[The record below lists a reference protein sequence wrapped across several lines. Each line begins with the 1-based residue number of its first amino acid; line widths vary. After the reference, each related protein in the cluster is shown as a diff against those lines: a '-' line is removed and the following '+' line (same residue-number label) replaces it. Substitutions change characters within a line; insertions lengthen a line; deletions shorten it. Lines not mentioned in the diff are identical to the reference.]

1 MFGIVVLIK
10 LRSMGGTM
18 RRLTWWVGVFA
29 MVGVRA
35 AGAAAQGKPS
45 LEQLDRV
52 MKKDGPAQQALV
64 KAIVAGNQA
73 LAKQNLLTLQQGIAE
88 AQTFWVAN
96 KRTDA
101 MDFSKTVLK
110 KLDGL
115 DKLIST
121 PNFDSTAAL
130 AAVQDLNKSCTDCHK
145 VYRTTDDDG
154 RYLLKAASA
163 RGQ

>member
-1 MFGIVVLIK
+1 
-10 LRSMGGTM
+10 M
-18 RRLTWWVGVFA
+18 RRFVSLMGVFA
-29 MVGVRA
+29 MVWVMA
-35 AGAAAQGKPS
+35 AVAAAQAKPT

-73 LAKQNLLTLQQGIAE
+73 TAKENLLTLQQGIAE

-101 MDFSKTVLK
+101 LEFSRTVLK

-121 PNFDSTAAL
+121 PNFDSTVAL

-154 RYLLKAASA
+154 HYILKPGSVP
-163 RGQ
+163 GY

>member
-1 MFGIVVLIK
+1 
-10 LRSMGGTM
+10 M
-18 RRLTWWVGVFA
+18 RRFMCWAGVFA
-29 MVGVRA
+29 AVWMMA
-35 AGAAAQGKPS
+35 AVAAAQGKPS

-73 LAKQNLLTLQQGIAE
+73 AAKQNLLTLQQGIAE

-101 MDFSKTVLK
+101 LDFSKTVLK

-115 DKLIST
+115 DKLLSA

-145 VYRTTDDDG
+145 VYRTTDEDG
-154 RYLLKAASA
+154 RYILKPGSVP
-163 RGQ
+163 GY

>member
-1 MFGIVVLIK
+1 
-10 LRSMGGTM
+10 M
-18 RRLTWWVGVFA
+18 RRFVTWVGVLS
-29 MVGVRA
+29 MVWGMA
-35 AGAAAQGKPS
+35 AVAAAQAKPS

-64 KAIVAGNQA
+64 KALVAGNQA
-73 LAKQNLLTLQQGIAE
+73 AAKQNLVTLQQGIAE
-88 AQTFWVAN
+88 AQTFWVGN

-101 MDFSKTVLK
+101 VEFTKTVLK

-130 AAVQDLNKSCTDCHK
+130 AAVQDLNKSCTECHR
-145 VYRTTDDDG
+145 VYRSTDDDG
-154 RYLLKAASA
+154 RYILKP
-163 RGQ
+163 G

>member
-1 MFGIVVLIK
+1 
-10 LRSMGGTM
+10 M
-18 RRLTWWVGVFA
+18 RRFMCWVGVFA
-29 MVGVRA
+29 AVWMMA
-35 AGAAAQGKPS
+35 AVAAAQGKPS

-64 KAIVAGNQA
+64 KALVAGNQA
-73 LAKQNLLTLQQGIAE
+73 SAKQNLLTLQQGIAE

-101 MDFSKTVLK
+101 IDFSKTVLK

-115 DKLIST
+115 DKILSA
-121 PNFDSTAAL
+121 PNLDSTAAL

-154 RYLLKAASA
+154 RYILKPGSVP
-163 RGQ
+163 GY

>member
-1 MFGIVVLIK
+1 MVWLLAVV
-10 LRSMGGTM
+10 
-18 RRLTWWVGVFA
+18 
-29 MVGVRA
+29 
-35 AGAAAQGKPS
+35 AAAQAKPT

-73 LAKQNLLTLQQGIAE
+73 AAKQNLLTLQQGIAE

-101 MDFSKTVLK
+101 IQFTRTVLR

-115 DKLIST
+115 DKLLSAQT
-121 PNFDSTAAL
+121 LDSAAAL
-130 AAVQDLNKSCTDCHK
+130 EAVKDLNQSCTDCHK
-145 VYRTTDDDG
+145 VYRSTDDDG
-154 RYLLKAASA
+154 RYILKP
-163 RGQ
+163 GTVPGY

>member
-1 MFGIVVLIK
+1 
-10 LRSMGGTM
+10 M
-18 RRLTWWVGVFA
+18 RRFVSWAGVLV
-29 MVGVRA
+29 MVWLLAVV
-35 AGAAAQGKPS
+35 AAAQAKPT

-73 LAKQNLLTLQQGIAE
+73 AAKQNLLTLQQGIAE

-101 MDFSKTVLK
+101 IQFTRTVLR

-115 DKLIST
+115 DKLLSAQT
-121 PNFDSTAAL
+121 LDSAAAL
-130 AAVQDLNKSCTDCHK
+130 EAVKDLNQSCTDCHK
-145 VYRTTDDDG
+145 VYRSTDDDG
-154 RYLLKAASA
+154 RYILKP
-163 RGQ
+163 GTVPGY

>member
-1 MFGIVVLIK
+1 
-10 LRSMGGTM
+10 M
-18 RRLTWWVGVFA
+18 RRFATWVGVL
-29 MVGVRA
+29 A
-35 AGAAAQGKPS
+35 AVWVSAVVASAQAKPT

-73 LAKQNLLTLQQGIAE
+73 AAKQNLAVLQQGIAE

-101 MDFSKTVLK
+101 IGFTKTVLQ
-110 KLDGL
+110 KLDGI
-115 DKLIST
+115 DKLLSAPT
-121 PNFDSTAAL
+121 MDSTATL

-154 RYLLKAASA
+154 RYILKPGSVP
-163 RGQ
+163 GY

>member
-1 MFGIVVLIK
+1 
-10 LRSMGGTM
+10 M
-18 RRLTWWVGVFA
+18 RRFVSLMGVFA
-29 MVGVRA
+29 MVWVMA
-35 AGAAAQGKPS
+35 AVAAAQAKPT

-73 LAKQNLLTLQQGIAE
+73 TAKQNLLTLQQGIAE

-101 MDFSKTVLK
+101 LDFSRTVLK

-115 DKLIST
+115 DKLLST
-121 PNFDSTAAL
+121 PNFDSTVAL

-154 RYLLKAASA
+154 HYILKPGSVP
-163 RGQ
+163 GY